1 MKKIFVVLTVLVM
14 SVAAFADHSAS
25 CAFRGTPDA
34 YVVAEAHMRDLCSGS
49 TKGAVFTVNV
59 NSYGVKEGAVIVQI
73 QYETK
78 EHGTNTVEKTFYI
91 SDGKA
96 SGQIIANEC
105 AKEWGE
111 FKVNVYNA
119 VCR

>member
-1 MKKIFVVLTVLVM
+1 MKKFFSLLTIVLI
-14 SVAAFADHSAS
+14 SIAAFADHSAS
-25 CAFRGTPDA
+25 CAFRGNSDA
-34 YVVAEAHMRDLCSGS
+34 YVGAEAQMTHKCSGS
-49 TKGAVFTVNV
+49 TKSAIFRVNV

-73 QYETK
+73 QYETA
-78 EHGTNTVEKTFYI
+78 EHGIDTAEKTFYI

-96 SGQIIANEC
+96 SGEIVASEC

-111 FKVNVYNA
+111 FRVNVYNA